1 MPWIENERLSPGEK
15 INIREENK
23 SKGFKAGE
31 TGFPIW
37 TVVTMPEVLPFW
49 KTEIHT
55 MFMSMPLVYVHACW
69 KYSSSRCR
77 RGLGIWWKRMN
88 SFTRSICMWYLA
100 VPEYSLWIIAD
111 TFPKM
116 LAYISA
122 GLDKKQSYGGRL
134 HFGFILSSENLKYID
149 IFYYLNPVVR
159 IYHWPTGKKN
169 KLSQYCHKFYNFDDK
184 SGEEKSPNS
193 PWILN

>member
-37 TVVTMPEVLPFW
+37 TVAIMPEVLPFW

-69 KYSSSRCR
+69 KYSSSRCL

-122 GLDKKQSYGGRL
+122 GLDKKQSYRGRL
-134 HFGFILSSENLKYID
+134 HLGIFISCQSLKFVDFFMIS
-149 IFYYLNPVVR
+149 IQL
-159 IYHWPTGKKN
+159 
-169 KLSQYCHKFYNFDDK
+169 
-184 SGEEKSPNS
+184 
-193 PWILN
+193 